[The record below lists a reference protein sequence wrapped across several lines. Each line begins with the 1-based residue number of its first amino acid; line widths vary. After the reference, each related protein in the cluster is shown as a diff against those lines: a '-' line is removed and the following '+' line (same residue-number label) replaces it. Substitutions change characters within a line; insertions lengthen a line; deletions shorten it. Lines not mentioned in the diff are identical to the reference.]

1 MFGAAHTAAVQN
13 DYGDST
19 PIVHDTAYT
28 RTMRRA
34 IESLGSP
41 ERVAQALGVTVSDI
55 EAWAAG
61 HSNPPPSAFLKAIDI
76 VAQPGN
82 S

>member
-1 MFGAAHTAAVQN
+1 
-13 DYGDST
+13 
-19 PIVHDTAYT
+19 
-28 RTMRRA
+28 MRRA
-34 IESLGSP
+34 IQALGSA

-61 HSNPPPSAFLKAIDI
+61 QGNPPPSASLKAIDI
-76 VAQPGN
+76 VAAPGN

>member
-1 MFGAAHTAAVQN
+1 MSAEN
-13 DYGDST
+13 
-19 PIVHDTAYT
+19 AYT

-34 IESLGSP
+34 IQALGSA

-61 HSNPPPSAFLKAIDI
+61 QGNPPPSAFLKAIDI
-76 VAQPGN
+76 VAAPGN